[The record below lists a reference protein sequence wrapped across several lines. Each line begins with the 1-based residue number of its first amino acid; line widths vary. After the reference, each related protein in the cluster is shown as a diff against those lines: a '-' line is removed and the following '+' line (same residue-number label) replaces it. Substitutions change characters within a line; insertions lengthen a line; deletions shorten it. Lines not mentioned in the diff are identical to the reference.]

1 MRVGKM
7 RSKSWDG
14 TFLLAKKQIE
24 EKFLE
29 KQIRRNPVMWKIV
42 WQFAGRIPLVLIFF
56 LFPSKVLVKF
66 AQKDKI

>member
-1 MRVGKM
+1 M
-7 RSKSWDG
+7 
-14 TFLLAKKQIE
+14 LAKKQIE
-24 EKFLE
+24 EKFSR
-29 KQIRRNPVMWKIV
+29 KQIRSNPVMWKIV

>member
-1 MRVGKM
+1 M
-7 RSKSWDG
+7 RSKSKDG
-14 TFLLAKKQIE
+14 ASLLAKKQIA
-24 EKFLE
+24 EKFSR
-29 KQIRRNPVMWKIV
+29 KQIRSNPVMWKIV

>member
-1 MRVGKM
+1 M
-7 RSKSWDG
+7 
-14 TFLLAKKQIE
+14 E
-24 EKFLE
+24 EKFSR
-29 KQIRRNPVMWKIV
+29 KQIRSNLVMWKIV

>member
-1 MRVGKM
+1 M
-7 RSKSWDG
+7 
-14 TFLLAKKQIE
+14 E
-24 EKFLE
+24 EKFSR
-29 KQIRRNPVMWKIV
+29 KQIRSNLVMWEIV